1 MIVMLY
7 PGIEIPDSDN
17 LRLKVISITDD
28 VDNYNE
34 AIISI
39 VPNLNLKQEWL
50 NLLLRRYQASLKYDD
65 YLEYSRAKEHYQ
77 EDITRII
84 NDNRISAIVIDS
96 IDYNI
101 EELISEHMEKKDE

>member
-1 MIVMLY
+1 MIIMLY
-7 PGIEIPDSDN
+7 PGVGKPVSVNPEIN
-17 LRLKVISITDD
+17 FISTTAKIDYYD
-28 VDNYNE
+28 E
-34 AIISI
+34 PIISV
-39 VPNLNLKQEWL
+39 VPNTTLRNEWL
-50 NLLLRRYQASLKYDD
+50 KLLLKRYPASLKYDD
-65 YLEYSRAKEHYQ
+65 YREYSRAKEHYQ

>member
-1 MIVMLY
+1 MIIMLY
-7 PGIEIPDSDN
+7 PGVKKPFSVNPEIN
-17 LRLKVISITDD
+17 FISITDKID
-28 VDNYNE
+28 YYDE
-34 AIISI
+34 PIISV
-39 VPNLNLKQEWL
+39 VPNTTLRNEWL
-50 NLLLRRYQASLKYDD
+50 KLLLKRYQASLKYDD